1 MQANKFN
8 PLNSVMATSPIQTH
22 PSIQNIKLHNVQIK
36 AIFQNNNNSNKIV
49 ETHNKFLIIG
59 TNAVR

>member
-1 MQANKFN
+1 
-8 PLNSVMATSPIQTH
+8 MATSPIQTH